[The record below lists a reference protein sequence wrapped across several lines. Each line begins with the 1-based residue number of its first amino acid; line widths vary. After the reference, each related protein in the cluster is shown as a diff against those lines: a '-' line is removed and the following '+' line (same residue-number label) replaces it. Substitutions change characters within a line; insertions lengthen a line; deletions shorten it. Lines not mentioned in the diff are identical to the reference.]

1 MNTLREKGVFSIGC
15 DKNVFLNA
23 ELQPPEKNENIEN
36 AKQLNSDIVFNAWY
50 EENSE
55 ESEGQNDINW
65 DEIWNPKS
73 CRVILKKT
81 ISDKK
86 MAAKIRRDFSSSLS
100 LSEFIKSCN
109 CTPFIVSD
117 NFSYDRATQLVK
129 TNLEY
134 LNYIKIEKIN

>member
-1 MNTLREKGVFSIGC
+1 
-15 DKNVFLNA
+15 
-23 ELQPPEKNENIEN
+23 
-36 AKQLNSDIVFNAWY
+36 
-50 EENSE
+50 
-55 ESEGQNDINW
+55 
-65 DEIWNPKS
+65 
-73 CRVILKKT
+73 
-81 ISDKK
+81 

-109 CTPFIVSD
+109 CAPFIVSD